1 MVWGRWWEIFRIS
14 CWCLLPTGDLLPLTV
29 SPWLK
34 RATAPKSVGWRST
47 RVGME
52 PIGLLAFQKVCIES
66 IAEVC
71 RSQHLSTSDRHPQ
84 FSEVDLPPGFT
95 VFSLFLVS
103 FQVLKVIIILTFQ
116 LDIPLPASQPSFPQ
130 AFRVHRWILSLDLET
145 TRTTSAGS
153 SHFWRSKLQHT
164 EKKWENYWNI
174 YIILPKLL
182 GYDLLHP
189 PGHMNFWCADVF
201 FNEVSPGI
209 LQHIQEDMTYIIA
222 LS

>member
-34 RATAPKSVGWRST
+34 QATAPKSVGWRST

-164 EKKWENYWNI
+164 EKKMG
-174 YIILPKLL
+174 KLL
-182 GYDLLHP
+182 KYIHYLTEIIGIWFITPTWTHEFL
-189 PGHMNFWCADVF
+189 MCWCF
-201 FNEVSPGI
+201 FMKCLQVSCNISKKTWPI
-209 LQHIQEDMTYIIA
+209 L
-222 LS
+222 

>member
-1 MVWGRWWEIFRIS
+1 MV
-14 CWCLLPTGDLLPLTV
+14 GDLSNLLLVSAANRGSASPYSKPLV
-29 SPWLK
+29 EARNGPQICRLK
-34 RATAPKSVGWRST
+34 IDKSWNGTNWSACI
-47 RVGME
+47 
-52 PIGLLAFQKVCIES
+52 PKVCIES

-164 EKKWENYWNI
+164 EKKMG
-174 YIILPKLL
+174 KLL
-182 GYDLLHP
+182 QYIHYLTEIIGIWFITPTWTHEFL
-189 PGHMNFWCADVF
+189 MCWCF